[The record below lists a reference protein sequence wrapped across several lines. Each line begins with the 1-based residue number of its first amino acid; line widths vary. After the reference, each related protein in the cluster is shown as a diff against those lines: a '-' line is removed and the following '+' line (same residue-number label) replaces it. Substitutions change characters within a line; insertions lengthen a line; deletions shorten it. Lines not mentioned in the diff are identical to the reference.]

1 MVEAANQ
8 YDKQPPDE
16 KHINHISV
24 YTVQNM
30 LEGRELMNC
39 LDWPENDE
47 SVRNAKSIN

>member
-24 YTVQNM
+24 LCTKLAGGQRAN
-30 LEGRELMNC
+30 EL
-39 LDWPENDE
+39 LGLAIK
-47 SVRNAKSIN
+47 R